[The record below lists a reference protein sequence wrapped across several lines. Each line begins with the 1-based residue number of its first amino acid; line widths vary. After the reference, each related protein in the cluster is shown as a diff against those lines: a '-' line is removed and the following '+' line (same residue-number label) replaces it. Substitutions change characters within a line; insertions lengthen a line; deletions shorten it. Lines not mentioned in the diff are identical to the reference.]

1 MQLLAVNYHYI
12 RDVNPS
18 KGIYSRSI
26 DEMAFQ
32 LDKLG
37 QYYDFISQEELLK
50 IVRSK
55 KYPKGNYC
63 VITFDD
69 NLKEQM
75 KAYEYLEKNSIPA
88 IFFSTT
94 LPYLAKDAHDVH
106 KLHHIYT
113 SYSDNDIA
121 EYLEKKFKFYDF
133 QYNTDD
139 LEEEYRYDTDLK
151 KKIKFFLNFI
161 LPEKDRR
168 QVVNSLFNDTTVS
181 SHSFIKNLYMGKD
194 DLKLLANN
202 NLLGTHTHTH
212 LPLATLAERMIKD
225 EIGIS
230 LDFLSKLTG
239 KPIKAISYPFGGPGA
254 VNNMVSDVAKEMG
267 LVLGFTMNRGM
278 NIDSDFENSL
288 LLKRVDTNDAP
299 GGKLESLVYC
309 P

>member
-12 RDVNPS
+12 RDVKPS
-18 KGIYSRSI
+18 KGIYPRSI

-94 LPYLAKDAHDVH
+94 LPYLAKDVHDVH

-121 EYLEKKFKFYDF
+121 ESLEKKFKFYDC
-133 QYNTDD
+133 QYNTDL
-139 LEEEYRYDTDLK
+139 LEKEYRYDTDLK

-161 LPEKDRR
+161 DRKS
-168 QVVNSLFNDTTVS
+168 VV
-181 SHSFIKNLYMGKD
+181 
-194 DLKLLANN
+194 
-202 NLLGTHTHTH
+202 
-212 LPLATLAERMIKD
+212 
-225 EIGIS
+225 
-230 LDFLSKLTG
+230 
-239 KPIKAISYPFGGPGA
+239 
-254 VNNMVSDVAKEMG
+254 
-267 LVLGFTMNRGM
+267 
-278 NIDSDFENSL
+278 
-288 LLKRVDTNDAP
+288 
-299 GGKLESLVYC
+299 
-309 P
+309 